1 MRFARKHAAFNDVIE
16 IALRGGGKLT
26 RDGTVVSVLDF
37 PADMVFFYIHHIGGL
52 FIKVGTLYNLAVEA
66 ENGSGAG
73 AEFAAENTEFAI
85 VHISDGKVP
94 AVRLVSILR
103 CLRRLIGNGAG
114 HGGRFVFLILDSL
127 PTPSPLLQAVRTE
140 TDIMSAISA
149 QTHFFMVF
157 YLTFYLY
164 LQLYNVI
171 TCLSTEKYFLTK
183 IRHITRRN

>member
-16 IALRGGGKLT
+16 ITLRGGGKLT

-37 PADMVFFYIHHIGGL
+37 PADTVFFYIHHIGGL

-103 CLRRLIGNGAG
+103 CLGRLIGNGAG
-114 HGGRFVFLILDSL
+114 HGGRFVFLIFGFVAYAVSVVTGGKNGNRHNERDKRTDAFFHGVL
-127 PTPSPLLQAVRTE
+127 PHILFV
-140 TDIMSAISA
+140 
-149 QTHFFMVF
+149 
-157 YLTFYLY
+157 
-164 LQLYNVI
+164 
-171 TCLSTEKYFLTK
+171 STIIQCNHLFVNRK
-183 IRHITRRN
+183 IFSH